1 MSAKLSVLRATRQL
15 LRPGGKTGFYT
26 ILPTKGLSRADYL
39 RAIRSGPRAV
49 STRRRSHEDILRA
62 AGFVRV
68 RALDVTPEWR
78 QTTAQ
83 FIAEHDRLAA
93 PLADMMGRDDLQDRQ
108 RSLRRSLEAIE
119 EHLLERKLFTAS
131 RPA

>member
-1 MSAKLSVLRATRQL
+1 VLRATRQL

-26 ILPTKGLSRADYL
+26 ILPVDDLSGADYL
-39 RAIRSGPRAV
+39 RAIRCGPRAV
-49 STRRRSHEDILRA
+49 STRRRSHEEILRA
-62 AGFVRV
+62 AGFVHV
-68 RALDVTPEWR
+68 RSLDVTAEWR
-78 QTTAQ
+78 QTTEQ
-83 FIAEHDRLAA
+83 FIAELDRLAA
-93 PLADMMGRDDLQDRQ
+93 PLADIMGRDDLQDRQ